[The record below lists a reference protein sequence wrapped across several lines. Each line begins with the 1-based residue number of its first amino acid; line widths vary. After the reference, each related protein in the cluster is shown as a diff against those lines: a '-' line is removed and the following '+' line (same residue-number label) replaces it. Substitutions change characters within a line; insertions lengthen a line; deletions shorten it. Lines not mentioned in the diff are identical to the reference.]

1 MDRVLT
7 GLMIVIGY
15 ILLGR
20 VLQTGFEDVTKLS
33 IRLSAECTFLSNSFC
48 LTRRTIPCNLVLF
61 VLAVFSLI
69 LFLFLLPISLSR
81 FVTFESKFSFHF
93 LPSRDSTSVD
103 RGIFFVYIILA
114 FLRPRSDAR
123 SCFLCKIFA

>member
-81 FVTFESKFSFHF
+81 FVTFESKFSFLF
-93 LPSRDSTSVD
+93 LPSRDSTLSVD
-103 RGIFFVYIILA
+103 RCIFFVYIILA
-114 FLRPRSDAR
+114 FLRPQVLVSYMKYYA
-123 SCFLCKIFA
+123 